1 MTERTELGGR
11 ERGGSRG
18 RGHMHTVQ
26 LIHIVVQQ
34 KLTQHCKAIILQLKN
49 KNGRELSKWIQGCI
63 KEKNIQPLEMRYLH
77 LVETLLLGASTKELP
92 PSKRTGRAVETT

>member
-1 MTERTELGGR
+1 
-11 ERGGSRG
+11 
-18 RGHMHTVQ
+18 MHTVQ

-34 KLTQHCKAIILQLKN
+34 KLTQHCNIILQLKN

-63 KEKNIQPLEMRYLH
+63 KEKNTQPLEMRYLH
-77 LVETLLLGASTKELP
+77 LVETLLLGASTKEVP